1 MVRTLAQLRIFLLIF
16 GLPLLASGCAA
27 FPDYV
32 EEPQYHN
39 PFPQLSRVAVCP
51 FYNLSSEPTVNQ
63 DRFAEAYFNEL
74 SKIPGFEVVP
84 VGVVRQVMQ
93 RHGITG
99 SDPEQFPEL
108 ARLLGVDA
116 VVVGA
121 VTDYTPY
128 YPPRLTLVVDWY
140 SANPGFHPIPAG
152 YGLPWGTPEEEFIP
166 QKLVDAAEF
175 ELARAQLKT
184 QTPPFE
190 VHNQPLDPANP
201 LPPQPE
207 GAPREVTASH
217 FAETGPVLAPPG
229 QHVPLGQL
237 DPFGEGV
244 AELPDN
250 WPDPRGF
257 VPPPPSRV
265 PPPLEIHRGP
275 ILSHVRTYNGNDA
288 EFTQALSHY
297 YYLKDDARY
306 GGWQA
311 YMQRSDDFIRFCC
324 RMHLTE
330 MLAARGGAGKTGVVW
345 RWPISRYER

>member
-1 MVRTLAQLRIFLLIF
+1 MAVAMQTHRILL
-16 GLPLLASGCAA
+16 LLLFPVAACGGCAA
-27 FPDYV
+27 FPDIV
-32 EEPQYHN
+32 HEPQYRN

-74 SKIPGFEVVP
+74 QRIPGFEVVP

-93 RHGITG
+93 RNGLTG
-99 SDPEQFPEL
+99 SDPDEFPEL

-140 SANPGFHPIPAG
+140 AANPGFHPIPPG

-175 ELARAQLKT
+175 ALAREQLKS
-184 QTPPFE
+184 QTPRYETE
-190 VHNQPLDPANP
+190 VEPPLRPAP
-201 LPPQPE
+201 GTPDLSTLRE
-207 GAPREVTASH
+207 IAAAREVPASTVPLVAKGEAVLAGH
-217 FAETGPVLAPPG
+217 TGPK
-229 QHVPLGQL
+229 
-237 DPFGEGV
+237 
-244 AELPDN
+244 LPED

-257 VPPPPSRV
+257 VPPPPRDA
-265 PPPLEIHRGP
+265 PPPLQVHRGP
-275 ILSHVRTYNGNDA
+275 ILNHVRTYNGHDS
-288 EFTQALSHY
+288 EFTTALAHHY
-297 YYLKDDARY
+297 YLSDDARY

-324 RMHLTE
+324 RLHITE
-330 MLAARGGAGKTGVVW
+330 MLAARGGVGETRVLW
-345 RWPISRYER
+345 RWPVSRYER